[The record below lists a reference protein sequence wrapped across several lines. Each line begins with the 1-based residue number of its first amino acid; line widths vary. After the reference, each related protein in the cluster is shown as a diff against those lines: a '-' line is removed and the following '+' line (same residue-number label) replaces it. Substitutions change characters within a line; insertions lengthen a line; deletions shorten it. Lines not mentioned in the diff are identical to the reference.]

1 MINIL
6 QLMALKKMI
15 VILIKC
21 CYKSIKLKQL
31 FGESLFFSLICYI
44 NENNMK
50 TNFPRAILKIA
61 LFIGVSSVWA
71 QQNPVTETV
80 KVNNYDYYDAFAPNF
95 YSNNGT
101 PTRAASGQPGA
112 EYWQNR
118 ADYKIN
124 VKLDAALNQISGT
137 DEITYTN
144 NSPDKLSF
152 LWLNLDQNLF
162 KEDSRG
168 NAVVPLTGSRN
179 GAQGQVFDGGNK
191 IKSVKV
197 ISGKKKT
204 ETEVKYIVT
213 DTRMQIF
220 LPEELAAKGG
230 TVKIKIDFSFIAP
243 FEGSDRM
250 GVLETKNGKIFT
262 IAQWY
267 PRMCVYDDVRG
278 WNTAPYLGASE
289 FYLEYGDFEVNITTP
304 SNHYVVASGELVNG
318 AEVFSAEQF
327 KRYKE
332 ASLSDKTVM
341 IRSAQEV
348 AAASGAS
355 ATGEKTWR
363 FKMKN
368 SRDFSWAS
376 SPAFIL
382 DGVKINLPSGKKS
395 LALSAYPVESDGNDA
410 WGRSTEY
417 VKACIEH
424 YSEKWFEYPYPAA
437 VNVAGNE
444 GGMEYPGI
452 VFCSWES
459 KGKDLWGVTD
469 HEFGHIWFPM
479 IVGSNERLFAWMDE
493 GFNTF
498 INSLSTEAFNNGE
511 YKEEPMNLHHYAESF
526 TRPDLETIMSSPD
539 NMKEANI
546 GMLCYFK
553 PSSGLI
559 ILREQIL
566 GKERFDIAFKTYIER
581 WAYKH
586 PTPDDFFRSME
597 NVAGEDLSWF
607 WRSWYV
613 NNWRFD
619 QAVNSVKYVKN
630 DPAKGAI
637 ITVENLDKMPMPIIL
652 DIKTKSGKVARVN
665 LPVEIWQRNKQWS
678 FKHNSTEEI
687 ESIIIDPDH
696 VFPDHNSENNTWTSG
711 KGLIEKDVILD
722 PYLGVFS
729 TKNAPI
735 KITITEKNSVLNVEI
750 TDFPKFSIEP
760 VADKKDTFIS
770 SRAGLSFTF
779 NEAKNGFDMTIL
791 GNGQV
796 IPFKRD

>member
-1 MINIL
+1 MKRKFTKAL
-6 QLMALKKMI
+6 LM
-15 VILIKC
+15 
-21 CYKSIKLKQL
+21 
-31 FGESLFFSLICYI
+31 
-44 NENNMK
+44 
-50 TNFPRAILKIA
+50 TA
-61 LFIGVSSVWA
+61 LFVGICSVTA
-71 QQNPVTETV
+71 QQAPVTAGNS
-80 KVNNYDYYDAFAPNF
+80 VNNYNYHDAFAPHF
-95 YSNNGT
+95 YTKNGT
-101 PTRAASGQPGA
+101 PTRSASGQPGV

-118 ADYKIN
+118 ADYQITA
-124 VKLDAALNQISGT
+124 KLNATTNEIVGT

-152 LWLNLDQNLF
+152 VWLNLDQNLF
-162 KEDSRG
+162 KNDSRG

-179 GAQGQVFDGGNK
+179 GAQGQIFDGGNK

-197 ISGKKKT
+197 TLGDKKKT
-204 ETEVKYIVT
+204 EAEAKYIIT

-220 LPEELAAKGG
+220 LPQELAPKGG
-230 TVKIKIDFSFIAP
+230 SVKIKIEFSFIAP

-262 IAQWY
+262 MAQWY

-289 FYLEYGDFEVNITTP
+289 FYLEYGDFDVKLTVP
-304 SNHYVVASGELVNG
+304 ANHYVVGSGELLNG
-318 AEVFSAEQF
+318 AEVLPAEQL

-332 ASLSDKTVM
+332 ASQSDKTVV
-341 IRSAQEV
+341 IRSAEEV
-348 AAASGAS
+348 AAGANTNTN
-355 ATGEKTWR
+355 AEKTWHYQI
-363 FKMKN
+363 KN
-368 SRDFSWAS
+368 ARDFSWAS

-382 DGVKINLPSGKKS
+382 DGAKINLPSGKKA
-395 LALSAYPVESDGNDA
+395 LALSAYPVESNGNNA
-410 WGRSTEY
+410 WERSTEY
-417 VKACIEH
+417 VKASIEH
-424 YSEKWFEYPYPAA
+424 YSKQWFEYPYPAA
-437 VNVAGNE
+437 TNVAGNE

-452 VFCSWES
+452 VFCGWKS
-459 KGKDLWGVTD
+459 KGQDLWGVTD

-479 IVGSNERLFAWMDE
+479 IVGSNERLFGWMDE

-511 YKEEPMNLHHYAESF
+511 YKEKPADLHEMAEPF

-553 PSSGLI
+553 PSAGLI

-566 GKERFDIAFKTYIER
+566 GKERFDTAFRTYIQR

-586 PTPDDFFRSME
+586 PQPDDFFRSME

-619 QAVNSVKYVKN
+619 QAINWIKYVKN
-630 DPAKGAI
+630 DPAKGVI
-637 ITVENLDKMPMPIIL
+637 INVSNLDKMPMPIVL
-652 DIKTKSGKVARVN
+652 DVKTKSGKVARVK
-665 LPVEIWQRNKQWS
+665 LPVEIWQRNNDWS

-687 ESIIIDPDH
+687 ESITLDPDH
-696 VFPDHNSENNTWTSG
+696 VFPDNNVSNNVWTAG
-711 KGLIEKDVILD
+711 KGKVEKDIILD
-722 PYLGVFS
+722 GYLGLFS
-729 TKNAPI
+729 TKNAPL
-735 KITITEKNSVLNVEI
+735 KIELTEKNSVLNVEI
-750 TDFPKFSIEP
+750 TNFPKFTVEP
-760 VADKKDTFIS
+760 VVGEKDTFIS
-770 SRAGLSFTF
+770 NAAGLKFKF
-779 NEAKNGFDMTIL
+779 NEAKTAFDMTIL

-796 IPFKRD
+796 IPFTKN

>member
-1 MINIL
+1 MKRHS
-6 QLMALKKMI
+6 LK
-15 VILIKC
+15 
-21 CYKSIKLKQL
+21 
-31 FGESLFFSLICYI
+31 
-44 NENNMK
+44 
-50 TNFPRAILKIA
+50 AILTMA
-61 LFIGVSSVWA
+61 LFIAVSSVWA
-71 QQNPVTETV
+71 QQKTTQTVQNP
-80 KVNNYDYYDAFAPNF
+80 VNNYNYHDAFAPNF
-95 YSNNGT
+95 YSKNGT
-101 PTRAASGQPGA
+101 TTRTASGQPGV

-118 ADYKIN
+118 ADYQIN
-124 VKLDAALNQISGT
+124 VRLNAATNEIIGT

-144 NSPDKLSF
+144 NSPDKLGF
-152 LWLNLDQNLF
+152 VWLYLDQNLF
-162 KEDSRG
+162 KDDSRG
-168 NAVVPLTGSRN
+168 NAIVPLTGSRN

-197 ISGKKKT
+197 ISGGKKKT
-204 ETEVKYIVT
+204 ETDVKYVIT

-220 LPEELAAKGG
+220 LPEELASKGG

-289 FYLEYGDFEVNITTP
+289 FYLEYGNFDVKITTP
-304 SNHYVVASGELVNG
+304 ANHYVVGSGELLNS
-318 AEVFSAEQF
+318 AEVFSPEQL

-332 ASLSDKTVM
+332 ASQSDKTVM
-341 IRSAQEV
+341 IRTAEEV
-348 AAASGAS
+348 AASSNAAETS
-355 ATGEKTWR
+355 EKTWH
-363 FKMKN
+363 FQIKN

-382 DGVKINLPSGKKS
+382 DGAKINLPSGKKA
-395 LALSAYPVESDGNDA
+395 LALSAYPVESSGNDA

-417 VKACIEH
+417 TKASIEN
-424 YSEKWFEYPYPAA
+424 YSKRWLEYPYPAA

-452 VFCSWES
+452 VFCGWKS
-459 KGKDLWGVTD
+459 KGEDLWGVTD

-498 INSLSTEAFNNGE
+498 INSVSSYDFNNGE
-511 YKEEPMNLHHYAESF
+511 YKQKPADMNKDAEYYTS
-526 TRPDLETIMSSPD
+526 PALETIMSSPD

-546 GMLCYFK
+546 GVLCYVK
-553 PSSGLI
+553 PGAGLT
-559 ILREQIL
+559 ILREQVL
-566 GKERFDIAFKTYIER
+566 GKERFDKALRTYVER

-586 PTPDDFFRSME
+586 PTPDDFFRTIE

-607 WRSWYV
+607 WRSWFV

-619 QAVNSVKYVKN
+619 QGVNAIKYVKN
-630 DPAKGAI
+630 DPAKGVI
-637 ITVENLDKMPMPIIL
+637 ITVENFDKMPMPIIL
-652 DIKTKSGKVARVN
+652 DVKTKSGKVSRVN
-665 LPVEIWQRNKQWS
+665 LPVEIWQRNTVWS

-687 ESIIIDPDH
+687 ESITLDPDH
-696 VFPDHNSENNTWTSG
+696 VFPDYNSSNNVWLATTG
-711 KGLIEKDVILD
+711 KIEKDIILD
-722 PYLGVFS
+722 AYVGNYS
-729 TKNAPI
+729 TTKAPL
-735 KITITEKNSVLNVEI
+735 KIEMTEKNSVLSAEI
-750 TDFPKFSIEP
+750 TNFPKFTIEP
-760 VADKKDTFIS
+760 VEGEKDAFES
-770 SRAGLSFTF
+770 KRAGLKFKF
-779 NEAKNGFDMTIL
+779 NEAKTGFDMIIL

-796 IPFKRD
+796 LPFTKN

>member
-1 MINIL
+1 
-6 QLMALKKMI
+6 
-15 VILIKC
+15 
-21 CYKSIKLKQL
+21 
-31 FGESLFFSLICYI
+31 
-44 NENNMK
+44 MK
-50 TNFPRAILKIA
+50 TNFPKALLSMA
-61 LFIGVSSVWA
+61 LFIGISSVWA
-71 QQNPVTETV
+71 QAPTTTATNP
-80 KVNNYDYYDAFAPNF
+80 VNNYDYHDAFAPHF
-95 YSNNGT
+95 YTKNGT
-101 PTRAASGQPGA
+101 PTRAASGQPGV

-118 ADYKIN
+118 ADYQIN
-124 VKLDAALNQISGT
+124 VKLNAATNEIIGT

-152 LWLNLDQNLF
+152 VWLNLEQNLF
-162 KEDSRG
+162 KNDSRG

-179 GAQGQVFDGGNK
+179 GAQGQIFDGGNK
-191 IKSVKV
+191 IKSVKIV
-197 ISGKKKT
+197 SGKRKT
-204 ETEVKYIVT
+204 ETEAKYIIT

-220 LPEELAAKGG
+220 LPQELESKGG
-230 TVKIKIDFSFIAP
+230 TVKIKIEFSFIAP

-289 FYLEYGDFEVNITTP
+289 FYLEYGDFDVKITTP
-304 SNHYVVASGELVNG
+304 ANHYVVGSGELLNG
-318 AEVFSAEQF
+318 SEVFSSEQF

-332 ASLSDKTVM
+332 AGNSDKTVI
-341 IRSAQEV
+341 IRSAEEV
-348 AAASGAS
+348 TATANSNSAA
-355 ATGEKTWR
+355 EKTWH
-363 FKMKN
+363 FQIKN

-376 SPAFIL
+376 SPAFVL
-382 DGVKINLPSGKKS
+382 DGAKINLPSGKKS
-395 LALSAYPVESDGNDA
+395 LALSAYPVESAGNDA

-417 VKACIEH
+417 VKASIEH
-424 YSEKWFEYPYPAA
+424 YSKQWFEYPYPAA
-437 VNVAGNE
+437 TNVAGNE

-511 YKEEPMNLHHYAESF
+511 YKEVPTDYHEMAEPF

-546 GMLCYFK
+546 GMLAYFK
-553 PSSGLI
+553 PSAGLI
-559 ILREQIL
+559 ILREQVL
-566 GKERFDIAFKTYIER
+566 GKERFDIAFRTYIER

-619 QAVNSVKYVKN
+619 QGINSIKYVKN
-630 DPAKGAI
+630 DPKKGAV
-637 ITVENLDKMPMPIIL
+637 ITVENLDKMPMPIVL
-652 DIKTKSGKVARVN
+652 DVKTKSGKVTRVN
-665 LPVEIWQRNKQWS
+665 LPVEIWQRNKDWS

-687 ESIIIDPDH
+687 ESITLDPDH
-696 VFPDHNSENNTWTSG
+696 VFPDYNDSNNVWTLG
-711 KGLIEKDVILD
+711 KGKVEKDIILD
-722 PYLGVFS
+722 GYLGTYS
-729 TKNAPI
+729 TKNAPL
-735 KITITEKNSVLNVEI
+735 KIDFTEKNSVLNVEI
-750 TDFPKFSIEP
+750 TDFPKFTVEP
-760 VADKKDTFIS
+760 VKGEKETFVS
-770 SRAGLSFTF
+770 NRAGLKFKF
-779 NEAKNGFDMTIL
+779 NEAKTGFDMTIL

-796 IPFKRD
+796 IPFTKN

>member
-1 MINIL
+1 MKRKFTKAL
-6 QLMALKKMI
+6 LM
-15 VILIKC
+15 
-21 CYKSIKLKQL
+21 
-31 FGESLFFSLICYI
+31 
-44 NENNMK
+44 
-50 TNFPRAILKIA
+50 TA
-61 LFIGVSSVWA
+61 LFVGICSVSA
-71 QQNPVTETV
+71 QQAPVTAGNS
-80 KVNNYDYYDAFAPNF
+80 VNNYNYHDAFAPHF
-95 YSNNGT
+95 YTKNATS
-101 PTRAASGQPGA
+101 TRSANGQPGV

-118 ADYKIN
+118 ADYKITA
-124 VKLDAALNQISGT
+124 KLNATTNEIVGT

-152 LWLNLDQNLF
+152 VWLNLDQNLF
-162 KEDSRG
+162 KNDSRG
-168 NAVVPLTGSRN
+168 NAVIPLTGSRN
-179 GAQGQVFDGGNK
+179 GAQGQIFDGGNK

-197 ISGKKKT
+197 ISGDKKKT
-204 ETEVKYIVT
+204 EAEAKYIIT

-220 LPEELAAKGG
+220 LPQELASKGG
-230 TVKIKIDFSFIAP
+230 AVKIKIEFSFIAP

-289 FYLEYGDFEVNITTP
+289 FYLEYGDFDVKLTVP
-304 SNHYVVASGELVNG
+304 ANHYVVGSGELLNG
-318 AEVFSAEQF
+318 EEVFPAEQF

-332 ASLSDKTVM
+332 ASQSDKTVI
-341 IRSAQEV
+341 IRSAEEV
-348 AAASGAS
+348 AAGANTNTN
-355 ATGEKTWR
+355 AEKTWHYQI
-363 FKMKN
+363 KN
-368 SRDFSWAS
+368 ARDFSWAS

-382 DGVKINLPSGKKS
+382 DGAKINLPSGKKA
-395 LALSAYPVESDGNDA
+395 LALSAYPVESSGNNA
-410 WGRSTEY
+410 WERSTEY
-417 VKACIEH
+417 VKASIEH
-424 YSEKWFEYPYPAA
+424 YSKQWFEYPYPAA
-437 VNVAGNE
+437 TNVAGNE

-452 VFCSWES
+452 VFCGWKS
-459 KGKDLWGVTD
+459 KGQDLWGVTD

-511 YKEEPMNLHHYAESF
+511 YKEKPTDLHEMAEPF

-553 PSSGLI
+553 PSAGLI

-566 GKERFDIAFKTYIER
+566 GKERFDTAFKTYIQR

-586 PTPDDFFRSME
+586 PQPDDFFRSME

-619 QAVNSVKYVKN
+619 QGINWIKYVKN
-630 DPAKGAI
+630 DPAKGI
-637 ITVENLDKMPMPIIL
+637 IINVENLDKMPMPIIL
-652 DIKTKSGKVARVN
+652 DVKTKSGKVTRVK
-665 LPVEIWQRNKQWS
+665 LPVEIWQRNNEWS
-678 FKHNSTEEI
+678 FKHSSTEEI
-687 ESIIIDPDH
+687 ESITLDPDH
-696 VFPDHNSENNTWTSG
+696 VFPDNNISNNIWAAG
-711 KGLIEKDVILD
+711 KGKVEKDIILD
-722 PYLGVFS
+722 GYLGIYS
-729 TKNAPI
+729 TKNAPL
-735 KITITEKNSVLNVEI
+735 KIEITEKNSVLNVEI
-750 TDFPKFSIEP
+750 TNFPKFTVEP
-760 VADKKDTFIS
+760 VAGEKDSFIS
-770 SRAGLSFTF
+770 NAAGLKFKF
-779 NEAKNGFDMTIL
+779 NEDKTAFDMTIL

-796 IPFKRD
+796 IPFTKN

>member
-1 MINIL
+1 MKKHSSKAL
-6 QLMALKKMI
+6 LTMALFVGI
-15 VILIKC
+15 
-21 CYKSIKLKQL
+21 
-31 FGESLFFSLICYI
+31 
-44 NENNMK
+44 
-50 TNFPRAILKIA
+50 
-61 LFIGVSSVWA
+61 SSVWA
-71 QQNPVTETV
+71 QQTPATTAANPI
-80 KVNNYDYYDAFAPNF
+80 NNYNYHDAFAPHF
-95 YSNNGT
+95 YTKNGT
-101 PTRAASGQPGA
+101 PTRTASGQPGT

-118 ADYKIN
+118 ADYQLT
-124 VKLDAALNQISGT
+124 VKLNNATNELVGT

-162 KEDSRG
+162 KSDSRG
-168 NAVVPLTGSRN
+168 NAVLPLAGSRN

-197 ISGKKKT
+197 ISGGKTKT
-204 ETEVKYIVT
+204 ETAAKYIIT

-220 LPEELAAKGG
+220 LPQELASKGG
-230 TVKIKIDFSFIAP
+230 SVKIKIEFSFIAP

-289 FYLEYGDFEVNITTP
+289 FYLEYGNFDVKITAP
-304 SNHYVVASGELVNG
+304 ANHYVVGSGELLNG
-318 AEVFSAEQF
+318 AEVLPAEQF

-332 ASLSDKTVM
+332 ASQSDKTVI

-348 AAASGAS
+348 AATANTN
-355 ATGEKTWR
+355 ATAEKTWHYQI
-363 FKMKN
+363 KN
-368 SRDFSWAS
+368 ARDFSWAS

-382 DGVKINLPSGKKS
+382 DGAKINLPSGKKS
-395 LALSAYPVESDGNDA
+395 LALSAYPVESDGQGA
-410 WGRSTEY
+410 YGRSTEY
-417 VKACIEH
+417 VKASIEH
-424 YSEKWFEYPYPAA
+424 YSKQWFEYPYPAA
-437 VNVAGNE
+437 TNVAGNE

-452 VFCSWES
+452 VFCGWKS
-459 KGKDLWGVTD
+459 KGQDLWGVTD

-498 INSLSTEAFNNGE
+498 INSLSTAAFNNGE
-511 YKEEPMNLHHYAESF
+511 YKEQPTDLHHEAEPF

-553 PSSGLI
+553 PSAGLV
-559 ILREQIL
+559 ILREQVL
-566 GKERFDIAFKTYIER
+566 GKERFDIAFRTYIER

-619 QAVNSVKYVKN
+619 QGINSIKYVKN
-630 DPAKGAI
+630 DPAKGVVI
-637 ITVENLDKMPMPIIL
+637 NIENFDKMPMPIVI
-652 DIKTKSGKVARVN
+652 DVKTKSGKVTRVN
-665 LPVEIWQRNKQWS
+665 LPVEIWQRNKSWS

-687 ESIIIDPDH
+687 ESITLDPDH
-696 VFPDHNSENNTWTSG
+696 AFPDNNESNNVWTAG
-711 KGLIEKDVILD
+711 KGIVEKAIIIDG
-722 PYLGVFS
+722 YLGNYGTTAS
-729 TKNAPI
+729 PL
-735 KITITEKNSVLNVEI
+735 TINLVDKNSVLTAELPNYPSFAL
-750 TDFPKFSIEP
+750 DP
-760 VADKKDTFIS
+760 VPNEKDTFES
-770 SRAGLSFTF
+770 SRAGLRFKF
-779 NEAKNGFDMTIL
+779 NEAKTGFDMTIL

-796 IPFKRD
+796 MQFTKK